1 MHRILKIGLDVHS
14 TNYTI
19 CIKEVHWKQDDKIW
33 LNEKIDADYLEIV
46 KLVKK
51 VTEKIGGNN
60 DDFDIE
66 CGYEAGCLGYTL
78 YHDLTNAGLKC
89 TILAPTTML
98 VQKGVRIKTDKRDA
112 RLIADCLASGG
123 YHPVYVP
130 SEDDEDVKEFIRMR
144 DDHKALLKGMKQR
157 IKAFCLRH
165 NKQYQG
171 NSNWTK
177 AYIECLWK
185 LELSRLERETLNE
198 YLQTL
203 SELMAKIEKFDK
215 RIHELSQQKAYAT
228 AVKKLACFLGIKTV
242 TALALIVEI
251 GDYDRF
257 AKAEQ
262 FASFLGLV
270 PGERSSNESIAR
282 LGITKAGNTHLRR
295 LLIEAAQSMSRGKIG
310 YKSAELRRRQEGNTP
325 EVVAYADKANV
336 RLRSKYYR
344 LLAKGK
350 ARNTIVAAVAR
361 ELACFVW
368 GMMTD
373 HIALSAQCPAH
384 A

>member
-1 MHRILKIGLDVHS
+1 MYRILKIGLDVHS
-14 TNYTI
+14 TSYTI
-19 CIKEVHWKQDDKIW
+19 CIREVLWSQEDKIW
-33 LNEKIDADYLEIV
+33 LNEKIEADYLEII
-46 KLVKK
+46 KLVKN
-51 VTEKIGGNN
+51 VTAKIGKT

-66 CGYEAGCLGYTL
+66 FGYEAGCLGYSL
-78 YHDLTNAGLKC
+78 YHNLTNAGLKC

-98 VQKGVRIKTDKRDA
+98 VEKGVRIKTDKRDA
-112 RLIADCLASGG
+112 RLISDCLAHGG

-130 SEDDEDVKEFIRMR
+130 SADDEDVKEFIRMR
-144 DDHKALLKGMKQR
+144 DDHKAQLKGLKQR

-177 AYIECLWK
+177 AYIEWLWK
-185 LELSRLERETLNE
+185 LELSRLQRETLNE

-203 SELMAKIEKFDK
+203 SELMAKIEKYDK
-215 RIHELSQQKAYAT
+215 RINELSQQGAYAK
-228 AVKKLACFLGIKTV
+228 AVKKLSCFLGIKAV

-251 GDYDRF
+251 GDYHRF
-257 AKAEQ
+257 ARAEM

-270 PGERSSNESIAR
+270 PGEHSSNNSITR
-282 LGITKAGNTHLRR
+282 LGITKAGNSHLRR
-295 LLIEAAQSMSRGKIG
+295 LLIEAAQSMSKGKIG
-310 YKSAELRRRQEGNTP
+310 YKSADLRRRQEGNTA
-325 EVVAYADKANV
+325 EVIAYADKANV

-350 ARNTIVAAVAR
+350 AKNTIVAAVAR

-373 HIALSAQCPAH
+373 RIALSAQCPAH